1 MVRHEDVTGISGT
14 GVIAEGTQY
23 ESGKCT
29 LAWLTVYKSIGVYD
43 SIEELKAIHGHGG
56 KTDVVFEPVVSWHME
71 TSPNVT
77 VTSVNATSSIGIP
90 FNYWPS
96 TTSASAVLHNVVD
109 SDDTNKT

>member
-29 LAWLTVYKSIGVYD
+29 LAWLTEYKSIGVYD
-43 SIEELKAIHGHGG
+43 SMEELKAIHCHGG

-71 TSPNVT
+71 TSPNLT
-77 VTSVNATSSIGIP
+77 LTSVNGIP
-90 FNYWPS
+90 YNYWSS
-96 TTSASAVLHNVVD
+96 TTSASNVLHNVVD
-109 SDDTNKT
+109 SDTNKK